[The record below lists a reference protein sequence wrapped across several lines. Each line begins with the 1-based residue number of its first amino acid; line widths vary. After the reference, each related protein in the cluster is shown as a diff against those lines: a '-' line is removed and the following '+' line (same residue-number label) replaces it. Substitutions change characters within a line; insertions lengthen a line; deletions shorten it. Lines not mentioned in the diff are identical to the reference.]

1 MPLLKRFDDDLK
13 GALKSSES
21 LKVSVL
27 RMVKAAVK
35 NKAIDK
41 GRELTDDEI
50 IPILSTLIK
59 QRRES
64 IEHYAKAGRD
74 ELAQKEEQEIVIIQ
88 AYMPKQ
94 LSHAEIDSLIRNAIS
109 ESSAKNSQD
118 LGKVMRLLM
127 PKVKGFADGAYINQ
141 RVKELLESQS

>member
-94 LSHAEIDSLIRNAIS
+94 LSHAEIDSLIRNALS
-109 ESSAKNSQD
+109 ESAAKSSQD